1 MQPLGMVCFVI
12 RIAEHFSTTMTNVFQ
27 KKCFFLFPL
36 NKNRYIWKNKD
47 KKKKI
52 IALTHAIWISSFTC
66 MRSQKYH
73 LLVYNTKNQ
82 KKKKEAPEYFK
93 SPFVKLIMEDL
104 KEKQFDSTYEVLC

>member
-1 MQPLGMVCFVI
+1 MLKSIIGKKVNKSEQVHAATWYGMLCYQNSGTFFNHDDKCFSK
-12 RIAEHFSTTMTNVFQ
+12 EM
-27 KKCFFLFPL
+27 FFLFPL

-73 LLVYNTKNQ
+73 LLVYNTKNE
-82 KKKKEAPEYFK
+82 KKKK
-93 SPFVKLIMEDL
+93 KLLSDL
-104 KEKQFDSTYEVLC
+104 SHRLLN